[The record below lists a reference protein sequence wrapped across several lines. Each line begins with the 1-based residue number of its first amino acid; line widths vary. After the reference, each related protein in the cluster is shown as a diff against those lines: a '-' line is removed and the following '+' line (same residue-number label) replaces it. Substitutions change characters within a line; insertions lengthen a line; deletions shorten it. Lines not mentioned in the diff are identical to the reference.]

1 MVVNHVPQVDRS
13 QDGRVLR
20 PRNERR
26 TRAGRVTA
34 GLAFMLVATLGCE
47 PASPIAEARSTPTD
61 PLEQPLDPPNVP
73 ESSATPPDASP
84 ADRADDAAVV
94 PRRLTPEEVTTP
106 DSRRLTFLGPSA
118 AGLPR
123 VGLVF
128 KGEPFDVELAST
140 VESRARG
147 MGGRRN
153 FPPGTAM
160 LFVNPGDRVRRYWMK
175 DCLVDIDVAFI
186 DRFGR
191 ITAMHR
197 MPAEPARRPN
207 ESMNAYQARL
217 RGYPSRRPARYA
229 LELPPGELDRLGF
242 RVGELLPLPHAP
254 LQATATAGP

>member
-1 MVVNHVPQVDRS
+1 MVMNRSSHADRYP
-13 QDGRVLR
+13 DGRIF
-20 PRNERR
+20 PRRNGRR
-26 TRAGRVTA
+26 IPAGRVTGA
-34 GLAFMLVATLGCE
+34 RAILLLATLGCE
-47 PASPIAEARSTPTD
+47 PSSPIAEARTTPPP
-61 PLEQPLDPPNVP
+61 PLDQPLAPPNVP
-73 ESSATPPDASP
+73 GSP
-84 ADRADDAAVV
+84 AASSTGRTDDPDTG
-94 PRRLTPEEVTTP
+94 PRNRLTPEQVTTP
-106 DSRRLTFLGPSA
+106 DARRLTLLGPSA

-123 VGLVF
+123 IGLVF

-140 VESRARG
+140 MESRAQG
-147 MGGRRN
+147 MGGRRD

-175 DCLVDIDVAFI
+175 GCLVDIDVAFI

-242 RVGELLPLPHAP
+242 RVGEILPLPHAP